1 MRQHVYEEIPSLFL
15 HTPQYHFTFNPH
27 TPLAAPQHV
36 ITPKAQRNPSQL
48 DSARA
53 HKSGATIAEVEELMV
68 VLLALVGL

>member
-1 MRQHVYEEIPSLFL
+1 MKRSPLFFYIRL
-15 HTPQYHFTFNPH
+15 NITLLLTH